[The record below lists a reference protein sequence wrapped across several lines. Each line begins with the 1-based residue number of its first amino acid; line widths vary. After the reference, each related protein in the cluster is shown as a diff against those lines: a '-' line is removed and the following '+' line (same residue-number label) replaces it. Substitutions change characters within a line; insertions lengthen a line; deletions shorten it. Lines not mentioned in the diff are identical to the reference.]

1 MPAAI
6 AIPALIGAAGS
17 VGGAVIASRGAKGA
31 AKTQST
37 AANLAGRRQ
46 ERATQDALRYIES
59 RRTGQPVGAPTSPY
73 PPGGSNLQAISRL
86 SPTAPGR
93 PPGPVQGGP
102 VNSAPLSIGGMLTQ
116 QGQLVT
122 VQAPTGE
129 TKQVPAEQ
137 AQRYVSGGAKVL
149 Q

>member
-6 AIPALIGAAGS
+6 ALPALIGAAGS

-37 AANLAGRRQ
+37 AANVAGRRMQ
-46 ERATQDALRYIES
+46 GATQDALRYIEA
-59 RRTGQPVGAPTSPY
+59 RRTGQVVPPASPY
-73 PPGGSNLQAISRL
+73 PPGGSNLQAVSRL

-93 PPGPVQGGP
+93 PPGTVQGRP
-102 VNSAPLSIGGMLTQ
+102 VNSAPLSIGMPQ
-116 QGQLVT
+116 QAQMVT

-129 TKQVPAEQ
+129 TRQVPAEQ
-137 AQRYVSGGAKVL
+137 AQRYVSRGARVIS
-149 Q
+149 

>member
-102 VNSAPLSIGGMLTQ
+102 VNSAPLSIWMPQ
-116 QGQLVT
+116 QGQMVT

-129 TKQVPAEQ
+129 QRSVPAAQ
-137 AQRYVSGGAKVL
+137 VQRYVSRGARVVS
-149 Q
+149 